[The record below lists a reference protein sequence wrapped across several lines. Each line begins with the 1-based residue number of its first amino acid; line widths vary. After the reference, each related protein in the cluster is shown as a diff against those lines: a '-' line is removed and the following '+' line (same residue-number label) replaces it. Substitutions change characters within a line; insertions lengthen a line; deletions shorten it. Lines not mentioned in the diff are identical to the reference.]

1 MPLIVR
7 FNLKDL
13 NRHQWRMTFI
23 IAPAPGLH
31 FCVFTIGT
39 GGAGRSIRTFPD
51 QPGERNLLLVFLRLA
66 GRCRGNRPFTN
77 SYTTSTYDA
86 GAIRSCRRHAGEV
99 RQSLQPNPRFGR
111 KQISVYGGTGRSVC
125 CFPDLPRV
133 VPAVPAHQSRDRD
146 RTRDYRRRANCSA
159 TNLSASKITEDRLNK
174 VSAS

>member
-51 QPGERNLLLVFLRLA
+51 QPGERNLLLFFCDLR
-66 GRCRGNRPFTN
+66 G
-77 SYTTSTYDA
+77 
-86 GAIRSCRRHAGEV
+86 GAEAIGLLRTVTRR
-99 RQSLQPNPRFGR
+99 QPMTRARFDRAVGMR
-111 KQISVYGGTGRSVC
+111 GRSARA
-125 CFPDLPRV
+125 F
-133 VPAVPAHQSRDRD
+133 S
-146 RTRDYRRRANCSA
+146 RTRVSGESKFQFMGVRVGLYAVFRICHALCRQCRLISLETEIGHA
-159 TNLSASKITEDRLNK
+159 TIEDALTAPRQTSLHQKSQKI
-174 VSAS
+174 A